1 MKDGDFRSYVAVYQR
16 VDWWGSSF
24 QNLFPQGASTFPEKK
39 QTNKKQKLCTVAIY
53 GPRLLFYLH
62 DNYMK

>member
-1 MKDGDFRSYVAVYQR
+1 MGLIISKPV
-16 VDWWGSSF
+16 
-24 QNLFPQGASTFPEKK
+24 STRCINVSGKK

-62 DNYMK
+62 DNYMKQIETA